1 MSHNIFKVF
10 KFFVKY
16 ITKMSNVIFIL
27 VFYLTNFVIMKK
39 ENLIYSLS
47 YVLNK
52 EKWYSFINQKM
63 NNFFGN
69 KTYYSWTNG
78 GLESFVL
85 SIAVILCMLGIIIIP
100 AYLCARFVFSASIN
114 IHEAIDWNGF
124 DRGFDVII
132 GSVKSSIIWGYEKDK
147 KAMEKFLIKKAILNI
162 VFVLMVI
169 FSIKIVP
176 VLFRTFSEKTG
187 YFR

>member
-1 MSHNIFKVF
+1 MQYLV
-10 KFFVKY
+10 
-16 ITKMSNVIFIL
+16 KMSNVIFIL

-100 AYLCARFVFSASIN
+100 AYLCARFVFSASII
-114 IHEAIDWNGF
+114 IHEDIDWNGF